1 MGSTVQ
7 DLLLLMVAII
17 AAVGCAYYYVVAVL
31 DKHRALSRSA
41 ALAFFIFSLIVAV
54 YIRRML

>member
-1 MGSTVQ
+1 VR

-31 DKHRALSRSA
+31 DEHRALSRTA
-41 ALAFFIFSLIVAV
+41 VLAFFIFSLIVAV
-54 YIRRML
+54 YIRRLLL